1 MMIRIQYA
9 IKKTTKEEATT
20 MTTREIL
27 ANMKMIVKVLYKD
40 YDRMQHKGT
49 EEYSRIE
56 LLKLLESLI
65 KELKNQDVKS

>member
-1 MMIRIQYA
+1 MIRIQYA

-40 YDRMQHKGT
+40 YDRMEHKGT

>member
-1 MMIRIQYA
+1 
-9 IKKTTKEEATT
+9 

-40 YDRMQHKGT
+40 YERMEYKGT
-49 EEYSRIE
+49 EEYSIE

-65 KELKNQDVKS
+65 KELKSHNVKT

>member
-1 MMIRIQYA
+1 
-9 IKKTTKEEATT
+9 

-40 YDRMQHKGT
+40 YERMEHKGT

-65 KELKNQDVKS
+65 KELKSQNVKT

>member
-40 YDRMQHKGT
+40 YDRMEHKGT

-56 LLKLLESLI
+56 LLILLESLI
-65 KELKNQDVKS
+65 KELKNQDVKA

>member
-40 YDRMQHKGT
+40 YERMEHKGT

-65 KELKNQDVKS
+65 KELKSQNVKT

>member
-40 YDRMQHKGT
+40 YDRMEHKGT

>member
-40 YDRMQHKGT
+40 YDRMEHKGT

-65 KELKNQDVKS
+65 KELKSQNVKT

>member
-40 YDRMQHKGT
+40 YERMEHKGT